1 MWNQQEV
8 CRVPLPDGTVL
19 CTENGRFTIQKY
31 ITSGGFALLYQAQ
44 EEGQMYPVI
53 LKEYFPRQ
61 GYVRVDGAVLPEEA
75 AALPENDPEREKRIE
90 TMRTLFEERADREI
104 RVGQQSRQRTRLT
117 VPVDRKLPVRSIQ
130 LPGEKN
136 CTPPYSCILE
146 MECLTERQGFWLKD
160 LLEEAAQL
168 CSPDHPFGNGRQDC
182 RNSVPQ
188 FAKTVDLFCALLA
201 NLKRI
206 HSGENGS
213 GCIHGDISAG
223 NLFVDGSLS
232 NGTILGVSL
241 LDFGGGWDEETRPES
256 DVFSTPGFRAPELK
270 NGGTPTP
277 ASDVYAVGRLFYALL
292 DPSAANNLRLGRDL
306 SFLERYV
313 TLTASQ
319 ARPSGLEG
327 SLLAQVN
334 VLLTAAAKEAPE
346 ERITLEEMARQMD
359 EWRRRLTPP
368 VWSLAQNAGALND
381 GEVKGR
387 DEDVKNLLNKLEN
400 EKRNPHVLWGFA
412 GIGKT
417 KMALAAAG
425 EWQKRHPLGRTYFV
439 RFPGTLEALYTTTFA
454 QAMSVEAGSKK
465 EELLQLVQ
473 KQLSQYLTEFDLLLI
488 DNFDNDNL
496 SWAELTGG
504 SEDSIE
510 QQLYRHL
517 CALPCRVLLTTRKD
531 LTAMTGGCFCQ
542 VKPLKEEVLLDIL
555 RDGAEME
562 TPAPSE
568 ETLQIIL
575 ELVNYHTMTVSM
587 VAAVMRFNGVT
598 AEKIADDL
606 RSGQRT
612 RDSSL
617 KRPFLSEK
625 DGTSRERSVLQNLTT
640 LFDLANLT
648 APMQTLLRRA
658 MFVGES
664 GMPLDLFLNACDL
677 RRDSA
682 AFRRLVDLHYL
693 NCQNSSEGPLLVL
706 HTLIREVCS
715 QQEPD
720 PAGEDKCSLFLEGLW
735 EFQQTPAE
743 RRSTADVYAAV
754 LEKFVPKDKESGRLK
769 LDTQRRMLWAYRA
782 ASLYFRLAGLEQAN
796 SWNDAMI
803 FAEQERPHPRWEL
816 PRLYENRALIFRDQ
830 KEPLKE
836 LEAAG
841 KSMAA
846 LKKLGALEQN
856 PSMTAS
862 IYETLGRAYSDCG
875 KFLLQEESPDLREKA
890 AELTRC
896 TDELAFG
903 EDKERWAGRMEKK
916 DYDARQRMCYEY
928 AAQTRERRFTFHTSD
943 TFRSYIN
950 LAYCAGVRCKNEPEL
965 LEREADRQLRYS
977 QRGLDISERCSTGA
991 YSNIGLAYR
1000 ALEDYAHERE
1010 AFETLLEHRR
1020 RNSKKG
1026 DSRLYELQALFY
1038 LIEACK
1044 HLGDFKKASELYDEA
1059 ETFVKQLGMEKTFAQ
1074 SLREAGEG
1082 IL

>member
-1 MWNQQEV
+1 MWDQQET
-8 CRVPLPDGTVL
+8 RREPLPDGTVL

-53 LKEYFPRQ
+53 LKEHFPRQ
-61 GYVRVDGAVLPEEA
+61 GYVRVGGAVLPEEA
-75 AALPENDPEREKRIE
+75 ATLPENDPERKKRIE
-90 TMRTLFEERADREI
+90 KMQTLFDGRANREI

-117 VPVDRKLPVRSIQ
+117 VPVDRKLSVRSIQ
-130 LPGEKN
+130 LPGKDP

-160 LLEEAAQL
+160 LLEEAAQP
-168 CSPDHPFGNGRQDC
+168 CSSDHPFGNRRPGC

-206 HSGENGS
+206 HSDEDGS

-232 NGTILGVSL
+232 DGTILAVSL
-241 LDFGGGWDEETRPES
+241 LDFGSGWDEETGPES
-256 DVFSTPGFRAPELK
+256 EVFSTPGFRAPELQ

-292 DPSAANNLRLGRDL
+292 DPTAANNLRLERDL
-306 SFLERYV
+306 SFLERDV

-334 VLLTAAAKEAPE
+334 ALLTAAAKEAPE

-381 GEVKGR
+381 GEVRGR

-412 GIGKT
+412 GMGKT

-531 LTAMTGGCFCQ
+531 LTAMTGGCFCE

-555 RDGAEME
+555 RDGSRGL
-562 TPAPSE
+562 PDSDDD
-568 ETLQIIL
+568 TLRDIL
-575 ELVNYHTMTVSM
+575 RLVERHTMTVTM
-587 VAAVMRFNGVT
+587 VAALMQFTHIPAGQI
-598 AEKIADDL
+598 AEDL
-606 RSGQRT
+606 SKGQT
-612 RDSSL
+612 IRDNSL
-617 KRPFLSEK
+617 EMLIPSEK
-625 DGTSRERSVLQNLTT
+625 DGESRNGTVLQNLTT
-640 LFDLANLT
+640 LFGLAKLT
-648 APMQTLLRRA
+648 PPMRTLLHRA
-658 MFVGES
+658 MFIGES
-664 GMPLDLFLNACDL
+664 GISRELFLNACGL
-677 RRDSA
+677 RPDDRDFHA
-682 AFRRLVDLHYL
+682 LVDLRYL
-693 NCQNSSEGPLLVL
+693 NSTGSEKDEYLVP
-706 HTLIREVCS
+706 HTLIRKLCS
-715 QQEPD
+715 LREPGAD
-720 PAGEDKCSLFLEGLW
+720 GEDDAHFLDGLW
-735 EFQQTPAE
+735 EFQETPAD
-743 RRSTADVYAAV
+743 RRSTADIYSAV
-754 LEKFVPKDKESGRLK
+754 LGKSDPDAR
-769 LDTQRRMLWAYRA
+769 LDTPQKKLWAYRA
-782 ASLYFRLAGLEQAN
+782 ASLYFRLADFKKAAK
-796 SWNDAMI
+796 WNNAMI
-803 FAEQERPHPRWEL
+803 IAEKAQPALHWTL
-816 PRLYENRALIFRDQ
+816 PQLYENRALIFRDRKQ
-830 KEPLKE
+830 PPEEFDAAIKAMECLNE
-836 LEAAG
+836 LG
-841 KSMAA
+841 P
-846 LKKLGALEQN
+846 LEQN
-856 PSMTAS
+856 PSAAAS
-862 IYETLGRAYSDCG
+862 IYETLGRAYGDVG
-875 KFLLQEESPDLREKA
+875 ELLLRGLSPEDREA
-890 AELTRC
+890 LLELTC
-896 TDELAFG
+896 HADALAFG
-903 EDKERWAGRMEKK
+903 EDSVWAGRTDKR
-916 DYDARQRMCYEY
+916 DYDDRQRTCYEY
-928 AAQTRERRFTFHTSD
+928 AARLREERFTFHSSD
-943 TFRSYIN
+943 TFRTYIN
-950 LAYCAGVRCKNEPEL
+950 LAYCAGVRGKNEPEHL
-965 LEREADRQLRYS
+965 RQEAARQLRWS
-977 QRGLDISERCSTGA
+977 RQALDISERCSTGA
-991 YSNIGLAYR
+991 YSNIGLAYG
-1000 ALEDYAHERE
+1000 ALGDHVPEKE
-1010 AFETLLEHRR
+1010 AFETLLERR
-1020 RNSKKG
+1020 RHNSQRG
-1026 DSRLYELQALFY
+1026 DSRLYELQALLY

-1044 HLGDFKKASELYDEA
+1044 HGGDNEEASKRYKEVQA
-1059 ETFVKQLGMEKTFAQ
+1059 FAKQLGVEELFAHK
-1074 SLREAGEG
+1074 LEEAGEG
-1082 IL
+1082 LL